1 LSKDNIW
8 PLTVVIVTPDAKK
21 ADALS
26 TQVEEMNEKETN
38 APLADCEIIIFT
50 GKEQDEIMKYINAEP
65 VELMVMG
72 AYGHNRLRE
81 LLLGSTTSQIIR
93 KSPIPVLLIR

>member
-1 LSKDNIW
+1 
-8 PLTVVIVTPDAKK
+8 
-21 ADALS
+21 LS
-26 TQVEEMNEKETN
+26 TQVEKMNEKDAN

-50 GKEQDEIMKYINAEP
+50 GKETDEIMKFIQEGS

-81 LLLGSTTSQIIR
+81 LLLGSTTSHIVR

>member
-1 LSKDNIW
+1 
-8 PLTVVIVTPDAKK
+8 
-21 ADALS
+21 
-26 TQVEEMNEKETN
+26 MNQKESV
-38 APLADCEIIIFT
+38 APTSDCEIIILS
-50 GKEQDEIMKYINAEP
+50 GKESDEIIKFIQEGA

-81 LLLGSTTSQIIR
+81 LLLGSTTTHVIR